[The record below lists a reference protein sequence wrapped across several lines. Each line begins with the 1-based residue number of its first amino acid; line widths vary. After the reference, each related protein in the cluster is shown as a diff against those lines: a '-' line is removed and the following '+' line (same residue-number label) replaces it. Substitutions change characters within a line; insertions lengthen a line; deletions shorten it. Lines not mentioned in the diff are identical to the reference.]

1 MAYKDLH
8 DNIPL
13 ITKGHDFM
21 LSSQEES
28 CAWGVLCDGV
38 SNSFDPARA
47 ATQAATSISSYLKV
61 QIQNHSEIDY
71 AHIYSEVA
79 VRFNMEAEQIDEA
92 HEQSGKSLFSTT
104 VITALVKDKSAEF
117 SYCGNGAIIEISQ
130 EWFLLPEEIPTPW
143 GINNYLNP
151 HSRLIDG
158 ENKLYKSI
166 KATDNALTY
175 KPDIVK
181 IEREDHRNYYLIC
194 SDGLYSSDEISTGW
208 DEQTM
213 EYYLVENRKLLTFLT
228 LLRQNH
234 NQQWN
239 NISEF
244 TSEFKKLLKGR
255 AVTDDLSY
263 VLFIPEI

>member
-1 MAYKDLH
+1 MAYKALH

-13 ITKGHDFM
+13 TTKGHDFT

-47 ATQAATSISSYLKV
+47 AIHAGTSISNYLKG
-61 QIQNHSEIDY
+61 QIQNDSEIDY

-79 VRFNMEAEQIDEA
+79 GWFHMEAKQIDEA
-92 HEQSGKSLFSTT
+92 YEQSGKSYLSTT
-104 VITALVKDKSAEF
+104 VITALIKDKRAEF

-151 HSRLIDG
+151 HTRLIEG
-158 ENKLYKSI
+158 ENKLYKSV
-166 KATDNALTY
+166 KATHNTITH
-175 KPDIVK
+175 KPDIITIV
-181 IEREDHRNYYLIC
+181 REDHRNYFLIC

-208 DEQTM
+208 DEQTK
-213 EYYLVENRKLLTFLT
+213 EYYIVENKRLILLLE
-228 LLRQNH
+228 LLRKYH
-234 NQQWN
+234 ARQWN

-244 TSEFKKLLKGR
+244 TTEFRKQLESQ
-255 AVTDDLSY
+255 AVGDDLSY